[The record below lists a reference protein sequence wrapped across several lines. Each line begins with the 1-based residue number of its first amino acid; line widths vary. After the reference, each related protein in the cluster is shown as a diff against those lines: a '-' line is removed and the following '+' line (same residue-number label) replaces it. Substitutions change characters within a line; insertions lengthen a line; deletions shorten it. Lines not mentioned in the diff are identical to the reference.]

1 MENEMI
7 KYYLVI
13 EKRIGDFNIID
24 INKLDICDRYYLNDI
39 SEIDLFTSRFN
50 EEEIIAS
57 IKRGNLVKEDYLDGS
72 LKVISDKHHHLP
84 VLTKDKYDLIRE
96 FQNNK
101 DIISQDFK
109 NKLYGA
115 YKKIADKEFK
125 DEEFRNTVLNKFNE
139 TLKSNDKYKLFTY
152 LERLPYSNIRNFY
165 FTIYK
170 ELNK

>member
-1 MENEMI
+1 MDKEKVN
-7 KYYLVI
+7 YYLVI
-13 EKRIGDFNIID
+13 EKRIGDFSIID

-39 SEIDLFTSRFN
+39 SEIDLFTSRFM
-50 EEEIIAS
+50 ESDIINS
-57 IKRGNLVKEDYLDGS
+57 VKRGNLVKEDYLNGS
-72 LKVISDKHHHLP
+72 LKIISDKRHRLP
-84 VLTKDKYDLIRE
+84 VLSKDKYDIIRE

-101 DIISQDFK
+101 DDISNEFK

-125 DEEFRNTVLNKFNE
+125 DEDFRNTILNKFNE